1 MPTIRPR
8 PVRTG
13 ARRRAAGAL
22 AVLAA
27 AALLA
32 GCNSPGGSGK
42 KKSFKD
48 RVYETVRSSV
58 TDSYHDPE
66 ADAKMARAEELFAA
80 ENYADAQKIY
90 GDLADNTY
98 NPTGMTEKAR
108 FKEAE
113 CVRLRGRLP
122 AAVDVYNRLLQDFPA
137 GLYSEQAAVKMY
149 AVAEHWMKDSLGEIE
164 EREQGRARVRLVPSL
179 PNFTDKSKPAIDQEG
194 ELLKTLEN
202 ITVGAPNSTVAD
214 KAMFWCGFLHFSHGR
229 FEEADHFF
237 STLVDMYKDS
247 PLRQEAARYA
257 VMAKNNA
264 TGGAVYDGQ
273 KSAEALQLV
282 HNLEATEPQYVQDKE
297 KAAWLTR
304 QKFAIRIQ
312 QAEKDYETAE
322 YYRRTDHPGS
332 AYFYYELVMRRYP
345 GTKFSDLAKARI
357 EEMERIKAQREA
369 DKAAGKVSTR
379 EQLAEGWGKL
389 VGAVKPKADDGAP
402 VKESAGPKD
411 KPPTIV
417 PQGYDG
423 K

>member
-1 MPTIRPR
+1 MPIIRPR
-8 PVRTG
+8 P
-13 ARRRAAGAL
+13 AACAL
-22 AVLAA
+22 GVF
-27 AALLA
+27 AALLLT
-32 GCNSPGGSGK
+32 GCNAGTGK
-42 KKSFKD
+42 KKSLKD
-48 RVYETVRSSV
+48 RFYETVRSTV
-58 TDSYHDPE
+58 TNAYHDPDAE
-66 ADAKMARAEELFAA
+66 AKMANAEELFTR
-80 ENYADAQKIY
+80 EQYHDAQKIY

-98 NPTGMTEKAR
+98 NPAGMTEKAR

-113 CVRLRGRLP
+113 CVRMRGRLP
-122 AAVDVYNRLLQDFPA
+122 AAVDTYNRLLQDFPA
-137 GLYSEQAAVKMY
+137 GIYSEQAATRMY
-149 AVAEHWMKDSLGEIE
+149 AIAEHWMKDTLGDIDEKE
-164 EREQGRARVRLVPSL
+164 NGKAMVRLPRM
-179 PNFTDKSKPAIDQEG
+179 PNFTDRSKPAIDQEG

-202 ITVGAPNSTVAD
+202 IAVGAPNATVAD
-214 KAMFWCGFLHFSHGR
+214 KAMFWCGFIHFTHGR
-229 FEEADHFF
+229 FEEADHFY

-247 PLRQEAARYA
+247 PLRQEAAKYA

-322 YYRRTDHPGS
+322 YYRRTEHPGS

-345 GTKFSDLAKARI
+345 GTKFSDLSKSRI

-369 DKAAGKVSTR
+369 DKASGKVTTR
-379 EQLAEGWGKL
+379 EQIKDGWEKV
-389 VGAVKPKADDGAP
+389 VGIVKPKTDYGAAT
-402 VKESAGPKD
+402 KEVIAGPKD
-411 KPPTIV
+411 KQPTIV

>member
-8 PVRTG
+8 PVS
-13 ARRRAAGAL
+13 RRAAIAL
-22 AVLAA
+22 GVLVAAVLIT
-27 AALLA
+27 
-32 GCNSPGGSGK
+32 GCNSATGK
-42 KKSFKD
+42 KKSLKD
-48 RVYETVRSSV
+48 RFYDTVRSSV
-58 TDSYHDPE
+58 TNAYHDPE
-66 ADAKMARAEELFAA
+66 AEAKMANAEELFAR
-80 ENYADAQKIY
+80 ENYSEAQKIY

-98 NPTGMTEKAR
+98 NPAGMTEKAR

-113 CVRLRGRLP
+113 SVRLRGRLP
-122 AAVDVYNRLLQDFPA
+122 AAVDTYNRLLMDFPA
-137 GLYSEQAAVKMY
+137 GIYSEQAAMQMY
-149 AVAEHWMKDSLGEIE
+149 AVAEHWMKETLGDLE
-164 EREQGRARVRLVPSL
+164 EKEHSRAVVRLPRM
-179 PNFTDKSKPAIDQEG
+179 PNFTDRSKPAIDQEG

-202 ITVGAPNSTVAD
+202 ISVGAPNSTVAD
-214 KAMFWCGFLHFSHGR
+214 KAMFWCGYIHFAHGR

-247 PLRQEAARYA
+247 PLRQEAAKYA

-312 QAEKDYETAE
+312 QAEKDYEIAE
-322 YYRRTDHPGS
+322 YDRRTKHPGA
-332 AYFYYELVMRRYP
+332 AYFNYELVMRRYP
-345 GTKFSDLAKARI
+345 GTKYSDLAKARI
-357 EEMERIKAQREA
+357 QEMERIKAQREA
-369 DKAAGKVSTR
+369 DKAAGKLTAR
-379 EQLAEGWGKL
+379 EQIQNGWEKVFGT
-389 VGAVKPKADDGAP
+389 AKPMADDAAP
-402 VKESAGPKD
+402 MKEISAGPKD

>member
-8 PVRTG
+8 PG
-13 ARRRAAGAL
+13 LRRAAFAAL
-22 AVLAA
+22 G

-32 GCNSPGGSGK
+32 GCSSPGTGVK
-42 KKSFKD
+42 KKSFQD
-48 RVYETVRSSV
+48 RVYAAVRSTV
-58 TDSYHDPE
+58 TDAYHDPDAE
-66 ADAKMARAEELFAA
+66 AKMARAEELFAT
-80 ENYADAQKIY
+80 ESYADAQKIY
-90 GDLADNTY
+90 GDVADNSY
-98 NPTGMTEKAR
+98 NPAGMTEKAR

-113 CVRLRGRLP
+113 SVRMRGRLP
-122 AAVDVYNRLLQDFPA
+122 AAADTYNRLLQDHPA
-137 GLYSEQAAVKMY
+137 GIYSEQAATRMF
-149 AVAEHWMKDSLGEIE
+149 AIAEHWMKETLGELE
-164 EREQGRARVRLVPSL
+164 EKEGGRAKVRLPKM
-179 PNFTDKSKPAIDQEG
+179 PNFSDRTKPAIDQEG

-202 ITVGAPNSTVAD
+202 IAVGAPNSTVAD
-214 KAMFWCGFLHFSHGR
+214 KAMFWCGFIHFAHGR
-229 FEEADHFF
+229 FEESDHFF

-282 HNLEATEPQYVQDKE
+282 HNLEATEPQYVQDKD

-322 YYRRTDHPGS
+322 YYRRTEHPGS

-357 EEMERIKAQREA
+357 EEMEQIKAQRAA
-369 DKAAGKVSTR
+369 DKASGKVTTR
-379 EQLAEGWGKL
+379 EQIKDGWEKI
-389 VGAVKPKADDGAP
+389 VGVVKPKADDGVMP
-402 VKESAGPKD
+402 KEIIAGPKD

>member
-8 PVRTG
+8 P
-13 ARRRAAGAL
+13 AFAL
-22 AVLAA
+22 AALG

-32 GCNSPGGSGK
+32 GCSSPGTGVK

-48 RVYETVRSSV
+48 RVYAAVRSTV
-58 TDSYHDPE
+58 TDAYHDPD
-66 ADAKMARAEELFAA
+66 ADAKMARAEELFTT
-80 ENYADAQKIY
+80 ESYADAQSIY
-90 GDLADNTY
+90 GDLADNSY
-98 NPTGMTEKAR
+98 NPAGMTEKAR

-113 CVRLRGRLP
+113 CVRMRGRLP
-122 AAVDVYNRLLQDFPA
+122 AAVDTYNRLLQDHPA
-137 GLYSEQAAVKMY
+137 GIYSEQAATRMF
-149 AVAEHWMKDSLGEIE
+149 AIAELWMKETLGELE
-164 EREQGRARVRLVPSL
+164 EKEGGRAKVRLPKM
-179 PNFTDKSKPAIDQEG
+179 PNFSDRTKPAIDQEG

-202 ITVGAPNSTVAD
+202 IAVGAPNSTVAD
-214 KAMFWCGFLHFSHGR
+214 KAMFWCGFIHFAHGR
-229 FEEADHFF
+229 FEESDHFF

-282 HNLEATEPQYVQDKE
+282 HNLEATEPQYVQDKD

-322 YYRRTDHPGS
+322 YYRRTEHPGS

-345 GTKFSDLAKARI
+345 GTKFSDLSKARI

-369 DKAAGKVSTR
+369 DKAAGKISTR
-379 EQLAEGWGKL
+379 EQIQNGWENL
-389 VGAVKPKADDGAP
+389 VGTAKPKGDDAVVLP
-402 VKESAGPKD
+402 EAGPKD
-411 KPPTIV
+411 KKPTIV
-417 PQGYDG
+417 PLGYDG